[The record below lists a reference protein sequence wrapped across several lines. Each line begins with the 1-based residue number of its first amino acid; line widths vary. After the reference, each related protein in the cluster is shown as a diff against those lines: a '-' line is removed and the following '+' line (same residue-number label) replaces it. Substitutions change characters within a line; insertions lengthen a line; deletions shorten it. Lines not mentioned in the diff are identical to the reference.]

1 MEDIPLIK
9 KSNRLFGL
17 SIKVFFGN
25 FIVVILLGIY
35 IAKLIYGDSSL
46 HRLGQLERQE
56 RLLKQEIERLKEE
69 NARLHKLYLE
79 WSDVRDSSNP

>member
-1 MEDIPLIK
+1 MDH
-9 KSNRLFGL
+9 
-17 SIKVFFGN
+17 
-25 FIVVILLGIY
+25 
-35 IAKLIYGDSSL
+35 SSL

>member
-1 MEDIPLIK
+1 
-9 KSNRLFGL
+9 
-17 SIKVFFGN
+17 VWN

-69 NARLHKLYLE
+69 NARLA
-79 WSDVRDSSNP
+79 